1 MTPAQ
6 YQAAIKQVTAPG
18 FDDVLSEKT
27 KNIES
32 LRAAREKAKLSI
44 GTRLNN
50 YNRAKKGLPPGPK
63 DVALTEDQAK
73 AIDQLLEGIA
83 HPAWSDELAESLDS
97 EFGLGWGANEG
108 VDRNYVGQADY
119 HDQANERAWNLVKA
133 PLDYG
138 PHTDEW
144 HQDVMDAIL
153 RNGLT
158 PAQQQ
163 QQHTSEPA
171 PDESHDPWGDTAH
184 DPWAPTP
191 DQSSGPP
198 PEDQPAD
205 ELYDEAE
212 AAVRRSNRA
221 STAVLQRELGISHDR
236 AKTLLD
242 QLIANRVTGENKG
255 QYYEVPEQKS
265 DFADQFTARRQPG
278 TFADLYSALF
288 WATVERSTGMAG

>member
-1 MTPAQ
+1 M
-6 YQAAIKQVTAPG
+6 
-18 FDDVLSEKT
+18 
-27 KNIES
+27 
-32 LRAAREKAKLSI
+32 
-44 GTRLNN
+44 
-50 YNRAKKGLPPGPK
+50 
-63 DVALTEDQAK
+63 
-73 AIDQLLEGIA
+73 
-83 HPAWSDELAESLDS
+83 
-97 EFGLGWGANEG
+97 GANQG
-108 VDRNYVGQADY
+108 VDRNYVGQTDY
-119 HDQANERAWNLVKA
+119 HDQANERAWNLVKT
-133 PLDYG
+133 PLNYG
-138 PHTDEW
+138 PHTNEW

-163 QQHTSEPA
+163 QQGSSEPP
-171 PDESHDPWGDTAH
+171 PDESHDPWGEATH

-212 AAVRRSNRA
+212 AAVRANKRA

-236 AKTLLD
+236 AKSLLD
-242 QLIANRVTGENKG
+242 QLIANHVTGENKG
-255 QYYEVPEQKS
+255 QYYEVPEQES

-288 WATVERSTGMAG
+288 WATVERSTGLAV